1 MKTSLLIKII
11 AVVVILAGVGYFVY
25 TNYVPKEKSLV
36 FEARIKEVTVN
47 DNIYT
52 VLVEEYDKKKKEYTT
67 EYEFEINKDTKI
79 IFKNEETTSD
89 KLKANQKVTI
99 TSSDVMLPSEPA
111 KLSNVKKNSYFK
123 RLIYLKR
130 FCFSKTFLNMIFIS
144 ILFKS
149 HL

>member
-11 AVVVILAGVGYFVY
+11 AGVVILVGLGYFVF
-25 TNYVPKEKSLV
+25 TNYVSKEKELV
-36 FEARIKEVTVN
+36 FEARIKEVSVN

-52 VLVEEYDKKKKEYTT
+52 VMVEEYDNKKKEYAT

-79 IFKNEETTSD
+79 IYKNEETTAD

-111 KLSNVKKNSYFK
+111 KLSNVKK
-123 RLIYLKR
+123 IVI
-130 FCFSKTFLNMIFIS
+130 SKD
-144 ILFKS
+144 
-149 HL
+149 

>member
-11 AVVVILAGVGYFVY
+11 AGVVILAGVGYFVF
-25 TNYVPKEKSLV
+25 TNYVSKEKDKV

-52 VLVEEYDKKKKEYTT
+52 VLVEEYDNKKKEYAI

-79 IFKNEETTSD
+79 VYNNENSTAD

-99 TSSDVMLPSEPA
+99 TSSDVVLPSEPA
-111 KLSNVKKNSYFK
+111 KLSNVKK
-123 RLIYLKR
+123 IVI
-130 FCFSKTFLNMIFIS
+130 SKD
-144 ILFKS
+144 
-149 HL
+149 

>member
-11 AVVVILAGVGYFVY
+11 AGVVILAGVGYFVF
-25 TNYVPKEKSLV
+25 TNYVSKEKDMV

-52 VLVEEYDKKKKEYTT
+52 VLVEEYDNKKKEYTI

-79 IFKNEETTSD
+79 VYNNENSTAD

-99 TSSDVMLPSEPA
+99 TSDDVVLPSEPA
-111 KLSNVKKNSYFK
+111 KLSNVKK
-123 RLIYLKR
+123 IVI
-130 FCFSKTFLNMIFIS
+130 SKD
-144 ILFKS
+144 
-149 HL
+149 

>member
-11 AVVVILAGVGYFVY
+11 AGVVILAGVGYFVF
-25 TNYVPKEKSLV
+25 TNYVSKEKDMV

-52 VLVEEYDKKKKEYTT
+52 VLVEEYDKKKKEYTI

-79 IFKNEETTSD
+79 VYNNEDSTAD

-111 KLSNVKKNSYFK
+111 KLSNVKK
-123 RLIYLKR
+123 IVI
-130 FCFSKTFLNMIFIS
+130 SKD
-144 ILFKS
+144 
-149 HL
+149 